1 MSNNYSVAQMA
12 SSIQRLERTVNS
24 LMNQRQTQ
32 LYVHNDLSDD
42 LTYLKS
48 QFEKLNGMLG
58 VLHTSAQAIVKSGA
72 LYDSW
77 QQSSNVWKNIMEPL
91 AKLLY
96 IDGKFKNGLTRT
108 IMKLDQNGNKYAV
121 QGGNTLCGD
130 VFELVV
136 LYKNGL
142 AKTII
147 PNQGLSDMWN
157 QFCNILAVVNE
168 LGESLS
174 TQSYTTEVSNGGGKT
189 TIISNGTLGGYQQ
202 YEVVLENYCKT
213 MNTLAQNIFS
223 KISDVRIGG
232 IGSTFGTNTLV
243 AVSQASVGPGV
254 SLAPYNTC
262 AEIFNTMGAP
272 LTVANTYYN
281 YPFDGY
287 YGVLTDRESVFTWA
301 NGLLT
306 LYTLWNPYTSDYKT
320 LIGGNSSATELMPL
334 LSSSSQPV
342 SNYGFAFGYGAY
354 VKNQFDNT
362 FTTLRYSSNTSS
374 GNFDNWG
381 IDLAFYFKPQNNA
394 TNGQTTEIVYGNV
407 SGKVIINGVGF
418 NIVGV
423 YTSDQNNGKFEY
435 TSNSGICR
443 LAGRLYYA

>member
-24 LMNQRQTQ
+24 LMNQRSNQ
-32 LYVHNDLSDD
+32 LYIHGDLSDD

-48 QFEKLNGMLG
+48 QFERLNGMLG

-72 LYDSW
+72 IYDSW
-77 QQSSNVWKNIMEPL
+77 KQSSNVWKNVMEPL

-96 IDGKFKNGLTRT
+96 IDGQFQNGLTRT
-108 IMKLDQNGNKYAV
+108 VMKLDQNGNKYAI

-142 AKTII
+142 SKTII

-157 QFCNILAVVNE
+157 QFCNVLSIVNE
-168 LGESLS
+168 LGDSLS
-174 TQSYTTEVSNGGGKT
+174 TQSYTTEVSNGSGRT
-189 TIISNGTLGGYQQ
+189 TIISNGTLGGYQH
-202 YEVVLENYCKT
+202 YEVALENYCKT
-213 MNTLAQNIFS
+213 MNTLTQNILA
-223 KISDVRIGG
+223 KIADIRIGG
-232 IGSTFGTNTLV
+232 IGSTFGTNMLV

-272 LTVANTYYN
+272 LTIANTYYN

-320 LIGGNSSATELMPL
+320 LIGGSSTDLMPFLSSGSATAADF
-334 LSSSSQPV
+334 
-342 SNYGFAFGYGAY
+342 GFAFGYGANI
-354 VKNQFDNT
+354 KNQFDST
-362 FTTLRYSSNTSS
+362 FTTLRYSSNTAS
-374 GNFDNWG
+374 GNFDNLG

-394 TNGQTTEIVYGNV
+394 QNGQNTDIVYGNV
-407 SGKVIINGVGF
+407 SGKVVINGVGF

-423 YTSDQNNGKFEY
+423 YTSDSGNGKFVY
-435 TSNSGICR
+435 GADSNVCR
-443 LAGRLYYA
+443 LGGRLYYA